1 MAEEIKRAALKKALG
16 AMGPESLAVRLGSP
30 VSLLQAWVTGQAT
43 MPERTFAM
51 LADILAAID
60 DTLPNPKA

>member
-1 MAEEIKRAALKKALG
+1 MSEETKRAALKKALG

-30 VSLLQAWVTGQAT
+30 VSLLQAWAMGQAT
-43 MPERTFAM
+43 MPDREFAM
-51 LADILAAID
+51 LAEILAAID